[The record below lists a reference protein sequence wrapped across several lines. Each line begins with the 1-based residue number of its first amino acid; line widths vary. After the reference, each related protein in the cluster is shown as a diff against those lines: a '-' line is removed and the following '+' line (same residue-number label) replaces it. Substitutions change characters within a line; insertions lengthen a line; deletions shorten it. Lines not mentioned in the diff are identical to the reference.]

1 MSEVILK
8 STPLS
13 RGKRRGKH
21 VMMDHLRQQIL
32 SGAVQADEFLLP
44 ERQLAEQYSVSSRV
58 VRECLAGLE
67 AEGLISRQQGRG
79 TIVLPLPRDAMT
91 PRTSKN
97 VAMII
102 LQRMKDASTLE
113 FFDALQQ
120 VFQRGGY
127 GTTIYVSDDNPEK
140 EVAIVKQLVEE
151 RVPGI
156 ILFTAH
162 EASSYEHIKAAQEA
176 GIKVTLFDHYF
187 PKLETNFAGI
197 DDRLGAYEAT
207 WHLLQMKCEEMIF
220 INPSLDWST
229 HTLRQQG
236 FEEAMQKW
244 PNPVKASILH
254 VPLFE
259 GMKTHLDEH
268 LPPLLPPVGRKV
280 GVVCWS
286 DQAAL
291 HSIRL
296 LRAIGRSVP
305 EDAAVIGFSDDAE
318 SALGPVPL
326 TTMKIPREEIAR
338 LSAYILLDQMRD
350 PGLAPQHLKVLPHM
364 VIRSSCGCH
373 PVRS

>member
-8 STPLS
+8 SNPLS

-44 ERQLAEQYSVSSRV
+44 ERQLAEQYGVSSRV

-79 TIVLPLPRDAMT
+79 TIVRPLPREAMS

-102 LQRMKDASTLE
+102 LQRMRDASTLE

-127 GTTIYVSDDNPEK
+127 GTTIYVSDDDPEK

-162 EASSYEHIKAAQEA
+162 EASSFEHIKAAQEA

-187 PKLETNFAGI
+187 PNLETNFAGI

-207 WHLLQMKCEEMIF
+207 SHLLQMNCEEMIF
-220 INPSLDWST
+220 VGPSLDWST

-244 PNPVKASILH
+244 PVPVKSSVLK
-254 VPLFE
+254 VPLFS
-259 GMKTHLDEH
+259 GMKTHLDDH
-268 LPPLLPPVGRKV
+268 LPAMLPPAGRKV

-291 HSIRL
+291 HTIDL
-296 LRAIGRSVP
+296 LRARGWSVP
-305 EDAAVIGFSDDAE
+305 ENAAVIGFSDDAE
-318 SALGPVPL
+318 AARAPVPL

-350 PGLAPQHLKVLPHM
+350 PSLSPQHLKVLPHL
-364 VIRSSCGCH
+364 VIRSSCGCY